1 MTEAN
6 SPKGE
11 VSLSVGGHELKLVPS
26 YANLVAVEE
35 ALDCGFLDLAE
46 RLTDRSLKISDI
58 ARAFRIIARP
68 RISHTRAVA
77 AIEEIGLT
85 AAYAKFGEFV
95 VAALFPDGA
104 RQLNG
109 QEGGADDGAEGG

>member
-6 SPKGE
+6 PHRGE
-11 VSLSVGGHELKLVPS
+11 VSLVVGGHELKLVPS
-26 YANLVAVEE
+26 YANLAAVEE
-35 ALDCGFLDLAE
+35 ALDCGFLELAE
-46 RLTDRSLKISDI
+46 RLSDRSLKISDI

-95 VAALFPDGA
+95 VAALFPEGA

-109 QEGGADDGAEGG
+109 QDDGPEDAGQA